1 MHDMEDAMDMCVA
14 LSLGQKEILFLET
27 DSEARDKAIFEEK
40 MKSRGQ
46 VQRLWASVYW
56 SEQHKELSSLNRLR
70 PMQEGSAV
78 RRQRRLREVRR
89 RQRRAKAVFLQKC
102 REKFGSCARAWRRG
116 IDPEGKFYVD
126 KLTLR
131 HFCRGQEIDKHV
143 DLQSLWTTL
152 DSDKDGRIGVQDISP
167 LGAVAL
173 ASFRAWCRQI
183 SGSCRAVWNLP
194 ELVDARSSPQ
204 KEGSVTVLLN
214 SERKILLRKFVECLK
229 ALGWKCSGDQAE
241 MLSALDYFNV
251 GFISEA
257 DLYWLDT
264 WDRLQSRFGA
274 VHGNCLL
281 TPQYAGFLLVTSQE
295 PPLFLTAQ
303 ASEEA
308 WNEIREILLEI
319 YGTPLNAWRHLDID
333 GQNEVSWAEFV
344 HKLWPVRT
352 FTTSV
357 YRTWQLESLQLQL
370 CITDDIVTSPP
381 FGFCNVLINP
391 ANKVVWNG
399 SRIFY
404 VLSYAGGE
412 AVITDATEGL
422 KDFFEHIVHAAP
434 PMYTST
440 DWEHKLSRCWKAA
453 LEKAWSLGLG
463 TSLKVA
469 SPLLGAGACGA
480 PVEEAAQVAARA
492 FVKWAA
498 TPVGGAWAG
507 FLITGVKPIGFLNV
521 EFGGVLS
528 LGTREEAIAATVE
541 AEVVRALTLK
551 SLSEKRLAV
560 NATKWGLDQD
570 ALNGKLTPEAPQK
583 VPKKS
588 ARLAQLKARCQDLET
603 ELHRH
608 LEEEEK
614 RKSEVLQRFKAECDS
629 ILRSQEE
636 DCYCFPLRPAHA
648 RELLQLRRAAV
659 TQEAD
664 AAQRGV
670 AHFKQEVL
678 EQLQRIQKQLA
689 ETKDHVSE
697 LDRLKQG
704 LDNIEER
711 QRRAIPPIEALLAS
725 TMDTWPEDTEDE
737 LLAANIRKGE
747 QVCKRLR
754 RHQSK

>member
-1 MHDMEDAMDMCVA
+1 MGEESQGLTGLRRKSALLEEANQELKRVKERRDLVSTLAERGGGLLLRGWRRELDPDGSMDVSIKELDWHLRRLGLLDLTAKNVVGLKEDGMLTLEELCPTDGELVNRIRDWIKDVWGSPADLWRALDVKQLGNLDREGWISACVA
-14 LSLGQKEILFLET
+14 NGFDGTAPELSYLFDFIDIDESGQVNKEEILFLET

-40 MKSRGQ
+40 IKSRGQ

-56 SEQHKELSSLNRLR
+56 SEQHKELSSLNRPWMAKFFESL
-70 PMQEGSAV
+70 PPLVIVQ
-78 RRQRRLREVRR
+78 RQRRLREVRR

-264 WDRLQSRFGA
+264 W
-274 VHGNCLL
+274 
-281 TPQYAGFLLVTSQE
+281 E

-344 HKLWPVRT
+344 SGCRRVRFRGDT
-352 FTTSV
+352 
-357 YRTWQLESLQLQL
+357 
-370 CITDDIVTSPP
+370 
-381 FGFCNVLINP
+381 
-391 ANKVVWNG
+391 
-399 SRIFY
+399 
-404 VLSYAGGE
+404 
-412 AVITDATEGL
+412 
-422 KDFFEHIVHAAP
+422 
-434 PMYTST
+434 
-440 DWEHKLSRCWKAA
+440 
-453 LEKAWSLGLG
+453 
-463 TSLKVA
+463 
-469 SPLLGAGACGA
+469 
-480 PVEEAAQVAARA
+480 
-492 FVKWAA
+492 
-498 TPVGGAWAG
+498 GGAWRFIDSDASG
-507 FLITGVKPIGFLNV
+507 YISMEEFSPDHYNV
-521 EFGGVLS
+521 LMSFKEWASGLYGSVGNAFKNFDKEGDG
-528 LGTREEAIAATVE
+528 I
-541 AEVVRALTLK
+541 LTL
-551 SLSEKRLAV
+551 
-560 NATKWGLDQD
+560 
-570 ALNGKLTPEAPQK
+570 
-583 VPKKS
+583 
-588 ARLAQLKARCQDLET
+588 
-603 ELHRH
+603 
-608 LEEEEK
+608 
-614 RKSEVLQRFKAECDS
+614 S
-629 ILRSQEE
+629 ILRRACQKGKWGGDPQMLFDCLEPSSSKDPKQITVEDVSFLDLWPDREDGQDPNEDVDVLDSEE
-636 DCYCFPLRPAHA
+636 APSEETEERHPTSAKACKAFKTPKIAPSVFERLYRVPVRRSASAPALKKEDVA
-648 RELLQLRRAAV
+648 MKPEQKAK
-659 TQEAD
+659 QI
-664 AAQRGV
+664 QRTY
-670 AHFKQEVL
+670 HHSSL
-678 EQLQRIQKQLA
+678 W
-689 ETKDHVSE
+689 
-697 LDRLKQG
+697 
-704 LDNIEER
+704 R
-711 QRRAIPPIEALLAS
+711 QRRQPKTAKSKLPLLEKLQKISAKYGEIEISS
-725 TMDTWPEDTEDE
+725 THG
-737 LLAANIRKGE
+737 LKN
-747 QVCKRLR
+747 
-754 RHQSK
+754 